1 MAYEDPGKALS
12 DEEIGLGNA
21 TTTGQAVDQ
30 FTGANPAPPVD
41 PAFPEP
47 TGFESPAPPT
57 APLATDPSI
66 TPPVAPDNTL
76 PSGLTGA
83 PPAEALPPPAAS
95 VPTPNPGTPPG
106 YDASL
111 SPEDNRRE
119 AARRDLDEKKAGI
132 EADAAKAE
140 ADAKQAQAQ
149 EAQAAHVKFQAD
161 RQEAQDRLDQKT
173 AAYEANNKLVDPRKN
188 VSVKS
193 RLAVLFSGLGS
204 AMAGGPYKN
213 AALEEL
219 HKSWDEDTE
228 RQKANIA
235 AEKDSVVMARTGLK
249 DVDEGRRQLQE
260 SADAK
265 NLATYNAALK
275 QGQSQLANLGMDQAA
290 IDSDSRIQALK
301 SARAAAADK
310 AAKDQDAHL
319 LNQAR
324 IGALDAQAQKAAR
337 KGAGGGSS
345 KEKFREDEALKRDAR
360 ADDAQ
365 TRGDA
370 SGPLKEWG
378 DEVKSLKAKG
388 GLIETIHH
396 GDAALKN
403 ISDQPTNPST
413 WVGAIDAA
421 IKSNTGRSA
430 VMSQYN
436 LYMGHAAGKDDTPEQ
451 IIEKFRSGL
460 PSEAQRAAILNA
472 LKQSNATLHGE
483 ASDAYENFRLHAD
496 DPRIPTNGPL
506 RLGYQDLERSAFG
519 TLPEYAKPK
528 SAKAAPAS
536 SAPAATPA
544 ANVPASAK
552 YTLAKQIVAPG
563 SNATATQKANAQA
576 FLDSV
581 NGR

>member
-1 MAYEDPGKALS
+1 MADVDPDKALN
-12 DEEIGLGNA
+12 DEIAGYTA
-21 TTTGQAVDQ
+21 
-30 FTGANPAPPVD
+30 ANPAPPVD

-47 TGFESPAPPT
+47 TGFEPPSPQA
-57 APLATDPSI
+57 APLATDPNI
-66 TPPVAPDNTL
+66 TVPAGPNDTL
-76 PSGLTGA
+76 PSGLTGS
-83 PPAEALPPPAAS
+83 PPADALPPPAAQ
-95 VPTPNPGTPPG
+95 TAATADNLQTTAPGQPKAPDLVTDP
-106 YDASL
+106 DL
-111 SPEDNRRE
+111 SAADNKRE
-119 AARRDLDEKKAGI
+119 SARLGLDQKKAGI
-132 EADAAKAE
+132 EADTAQLE
-140 ADAKQAQAQ
+140 ADDAKRRAE
-149 EAQAAHVKFQAD
+149 EAQAAHVQFQAD
-161 RQEAQDRLDQKT
+161 RQQAQDRLDAKT
-173 AAYEANNKLVDPRKN
+173 AAYEANNKLIDPSKN

-193 RLAVLFSGLGS
+193 KLAVLFSGLGS

-213 AALEEL
+213 GALEDL
-219 HKSWDEDTE
+219 HKSWDADTE

-235 AEKDSVVMARTGLK
+235 ELKDSVVMARTGLK

-290 IDSDSRIQALK
+290 IDSDNRIKALK
-301 SARAAAADK
+301 AARAAAAAR

-324 IGALDAQAQKAAR
+324 ITALNAQAQKAAR

-345 KEKFREDEALKRDAR
+345 KEQFREAEALKRDAR

-388 GLIETIHH
+388 GLIENIHH

-403 ISDQPTNPST
+403 ISDQPDNPST

-451 IIEKFRSGL
+451 LLEKFRSGL
-460 PSEAQRAAILNA
+460 PSPAQRAAILNA
-472 LKQSNATLHGE
+472 LKQSNSSLHGE

-519 TLPEYAKPK
+519 TLPEYVKPK
-528 SAKAAPAS
+528 TGKA
-536 SAPAATPA
+536 SAPPAAPA